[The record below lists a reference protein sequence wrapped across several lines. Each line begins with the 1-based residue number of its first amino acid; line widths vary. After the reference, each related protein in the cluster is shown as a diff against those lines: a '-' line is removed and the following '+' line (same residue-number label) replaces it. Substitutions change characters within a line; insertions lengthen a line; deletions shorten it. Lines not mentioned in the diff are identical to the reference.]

1 MSDLVSGYL
10 IYSIVVAAVLII
22 GVGGIYLILRPLV
35 LWYFKIY
42 TLVSELREN
51 NALLKEIRDELVKR
65 DIQTPTYQQPKEDY
79 SRYMPR

>member
-51 NALLKEIRDELVKR
+51 NALLKEIRDELVK
-65 DIQTPTYQQPKEDY
+65 KGY
-79 SRYMPR
+79 SDTDLSTTQGRLQ